1 MKAAKPALP
10 DLKKEIPAALQVPDS
25 WAESFGD
32 DDPDINYA
40 LSKQKRVA
48 EAFDGLLNMRS
59 NRNPHSTAAAHLQ
72 EIDRHAKRVAEQSQ
86 KHVEEARGKLSE
98 RIVALDSKLT
108 DELGKDDPHGP
119 ETRQALREMD
129 AAQRTAYVREA
140 ISAGNRRVIS
150 AVLSAP
156 AVVSGLADKDLPAF
170 RAYAAKQLFPSVV
183 AEREKLEKADSF
195 LHEVGQHALA
205 LASKAAPNEEQRK
218 AFQAEQAQ
226 HEANLL
232 KLSGLD

>member
-1 MKAAKPALP
+1 MKVAKPALP
-10 DLKKEIPAALQVPDS
+10 DLTKEIPAALQVPDS
-25 WAESFGD
+25 WADSFGD
-32 DDPDINYA
+32 DDADINYA

-48 EAFDGLLNMRS
+48 EAFEGLLNMRS

-72 EIDRHAKRVAEQSQ
+72 EIDKHAKRVAEQSQ

-108 DELGKDDPHGP
+108 AELGKDDPHGP

-129 AAQRTAYVREA
+129 QAQRTAYVREA
-140 ISAGNRRVIS
+140 ISSGNRRVIS

-156 AVVSGLADKDLPAF
+156 AVVSGLQDKDLPAF

-205 LASKAAPNEEQRK
+205 LAVKAAPNDDQRK
-218 AFQAEQAQ
+218 AFEAEQAQ